1 MSIVKYLFPKC
12 CSENIKEPS
21 GRQDRVSQGALLFVV
36 GLDNI
41 GIIAEADL
49 GKHGNISAIQI
60 FIEPGAS
67 ELGGGINPESESGDE
82 NKDYSDQPGF

>member
-1 MSIVKYLFPKC
+1 MGIVKYLFPE
-12 CSENIKEPS
+12 CSRENIEESS

-36 GLDNI
+36 GFDNI

-49 GKHGNISAIQI
+49 GKHCDVSAIQI

-67 ELGGGINPESESGDE
+67 ELGGGINPESESGD
-82 NKDYSDQPGF
+82 